1 MRGRLFA
8 LVVLLMLPL
17 GTGCSNNAVR
27 RYVLETRNRQG
38 DMALAND
45 NYQDASVSYRLALR
59 IDPKNAHAR
68 AGQVAVQIKLASQF
82 YRKSDFEDAL
92 GALAVASKYD
102 PQNVRVDEIRS
113 EIEQARTLREIV
125 VANYPTY
132 RENGQALRRSYAT
145 LKGLSNRIVGQLQ
158 LFDFT
163 YDSSHLTAAL
173 ADSYALGEE
182 VNRNTN
188 RLINYRQLVESGA
201 PELGKKGG
209 ALAPAAS
216 LLPLP

>member
-1 MRGRLFA
+1 VRLKLLA
-8 LVVLLMLPL
+8 LAALLLVPL
-17 GTGCSNNAVR
+17 GTGCSSNAVR
-27 RYVLETRNRQG
+27 QYVLETRNRQG

-68 AGQVAVQIKLASQF
+68 AGQVAVQK
-82 YRKSDFEDAL
+82 
-92 GALAVASKYD
+92 
-102 PQNVRVDEIRS
+102 
-113 EIEQARTLREIV
+113 IV

-145 LKGLSNRIVGQLQ
+145 LKVLSNKIVAQLQ

-163 YDSSHLTAAL
+163 YDSSHLTMAL
-173 ADSYALGEE
+173 EESYALGEE

-201 PELGKKGG
+201 PEVGKKGG
-209 ALAPAAS
+209 VLAPAAS